1 MGSKWFNPK
10 VRLPHPN
17 DLHRPFSLL
26 VTWLLAAFA
35 VYLMVLFSSLVVQ
48 EYRIAQDVA
57 RKEVE
62 VAQAT
67 QQQRDLQDRLA
78 YVRSDAAMEI
88 IARERLDMAQPG
100 DTVLQLNIVQPTPT
114 PPATTGPAAAAAPAQ
129 DPAAPPGTQGV
140 PAKPANWRRWLDI
153 LFNS

>member
-17 DLHRPFSLL
+17 DLHRSFSLL

-35 VYLMVLFSSLVVQ
+35 IYLMVLFSSLVVQ

-62 VAQAT
+62 VALAAQE
-67 QQQRDLQDRLA
+67 QRDLKDRLA
-78 YVRSDAAMEI
+78 YVRSDAAVEV

-114 PPATTGPAAAAAPAQ
+114 VPPTAGPATAAAPGQSAPTP
-129 DPAAPPGTQGV
+129 PAEAE
-140 PAKPANWRRWLDI
+140 PANWRSWWDI

>member
-17 DLHRPFSLL
+17 DLHRSFSLL

-48 EYRIAQDVA
+48 EYRIAQEVA

-62 VAQAT
+62 VAQAA
-67 QQQRDLQDRLA
+67 QQQRDLKDRLA

-100 DTVLQLNIVQPTPT
+100 DTVLQLNIVEPTPT
-114 PPATTGPAAAAAPAQ
+114 PPAANQP
-129 DPAAPPGTQGV
+129 TQAV
-140 PAKPANWRRWLDI
+140 PATPPPAEAAPANWRRWWAI

>member
-10 VRLPHPN
+10 VRLPYPN
-17 DLHRPFSLL
+17 DLHRSFSLL

-48 EYRIAQDVA
+48 EYRIAQEVA

-62 VAQAT
+62 VAQAA
-67 QQQRDLQDRLA
+67 QQQRDLKDRLA

-100 DTVLQLNIVQPTPT
+100 DTVLQLNIVVPTPT
-114 PPATTGPAAAAAPAQ
+114 PPAANQPAEAAPAIPP
-129 DPAAPPGTQGV
+129 PAEGA
-140 PAKPANWRRWLDI
+140 PANWRRWWAI